1 MAKEKTLSPMLQ
13 HYVSIKEKYPDTL
26 LFYRVGDFYEMFM
39 DDAVTASKE
48 LDLVLTGKSAGL
60 EDKIPMCGV
69 PHHAVKTYL
78 TRLVTRGYKV
88 AIVEQL
94 QDPKEAT
101 GLVERDVIR
110 VITPGTVMDE
120 ITDEKQSVYLA
131 AVTDYKYGFSVAFCE
146 VSTGENFVENCE
158 HKDNALLQTILKNNA
173 REVVVEKGFNERI
186 LKRLRELQVMISYC
200 ESKEIKEEYLPLTD
214 ELSRDYE
221 KDSYGLLLNYLEATQ
236 KHTLSHLQ
244 TCTVEEESRF
254 MYMDYSTQSN
264 LELTEPLHDTGRQIT
279 LWSFLDCCKSAMGSR
294 MLRKWIEKP
303 LLQQNRIEER
313 LDIVAWLLKHFMVRS
328 TVRDALSNVYDLQRL
343 IARCALNTANAVD
356 CQRLVKT
363 LEQVP
368 LIQSKLDETLFSDI
382 VNVEPLTDLYDELK
396 DAFCDEPSLTTR
408 EGGMFK
414 DGYNAALDEARSIQ
428 RNAREFIAGLEA
440 KERERTG
447 IKTLKIGYTKVF
459 GYYIEISRS
468 AAKDIKEEWGYIRK
482 QTLVNNER
490 FISPELKEKED
501 MILHATENAIAIE
514 KELFRK
520 LMDRIHASL
529 PKLQKIANALS
540 MTDVYCAL
548 AEDSAKY
555 GYIRPVFTDGKVDIK
570 NGKHPILDELMK
582 NPRYVS
588 NNLYLDEKQN
598 ILLITGPNMGG
609 KSTYMRQTALIVIM
623 AQIGCYV
630 PASSCEIPVFDK
642 IFTRIGASD
651 DILSGQSTFMVE
663 MNEANHALQE
673 ATDHSLILF
682 DEIGRGTSTYD
693 GMSLAQAMIEY
704 IASVIHAK
712 TLFST
717 HYHELTALTDSVG
730 CVMNVHA
737 AVKEE
742 DNQVTF
748 LYKIKKGPAGQ
759 SYGINVAR
767 LAGLPG
773 SVLDRAA
780 AIQKELESKKRVV
793 QQSFQLVEMKKEEP
807 EKDRIIE
814 QLKAVSPDDLSPR
827 EAWNMICDLCD
838 EVKQN
843 GK

>member
-1 MAKEKTLSPMLQ
+1 MAKEKTLSPMMQ

-39 DDAVTASKE
+39 DDAVIASKE
-48 LDLVLTGKSAGL
+48 LDLVLTGKNAGL
-60 EDKIPMCGV
+60 DEKVPMCGV

-78 TRLVTRGYKV
+78 TRLAARGFKV
-88 AIVEQL
+88 AIVEQV

-131 AVTDYKYGFSVAFCE
+131 AVEDYKYGYAVAFCE
-146 VSTGENFVENCE
+146 VSTGENFIETCS
-158 HKDNALLQTILKNNA
+158 HKDNALLQLILKNNG
-173 REVVVEKGFNERI
+173 REVVVRKGFNERI
-186 LKRLRELQVMISYC
+186 IRRFREMQVVISYC
-200 ESKEIKEEYLPLTD
+200 EEDAIHPVYEPLITNLD
-214 ELSRDYE
+214 KDYE
-221 KDSYGLLLNYLEATQ
+221 KTCFGMLLNYLEATQ
-236 KHTLSHLQ
+236 KHALSHLQ
-244 TCTVEEESRF
+244 VCHVEEESQVL
-254 MYMDYSTQSN
+254 YMDYSTQAN
-264 LELTEPLHDTGRQIT
+264 LELTVPMHDTGRQIT

-294 MLRKWIEKP
+294 LLRKWIEKP
-303 LLQQNRIEER
+303 LISQKRIEER
-313 LDIVAWLLKHFMVRS
+313 LDRVAWLMRSFMVRN
-328 TVRDALSNVYDLQRL
+328 TVREALSNVYDLQRL

-356 CQRLVKT
+356 VQRLTKT

-368 LIQSKLDETLFSDI
+368 IIQKKLDSSLFGEI
-382 VNVEPLTDLYDELK
+382 VDMDALQGLYTQLK
-396 DAFCDEPSLTTR
+396 NAFLDEPSLSVN
-408 EGGMFK
+408 EGGMFR
-414 DGYNAALDEARSIQ
+414 DGYDAQLDEVRSIQ
-428 RNAREFIAGLEA
+428 RNGKEFIASLEA
-440 KERERTG
+440 SEREKTG
-447 IKTLKIGYTKVF
+447 FRTLKVGYNRVY
-459 GYYIEISRS
+459 GYYIEISKLQ
-468 AAKDIKEEWGYIRK
+468 AKDVKEEWGYVRK
-482 QTLVNNER
+482 QTLTNNER

-501 MILHATENAIAIE
+501 MILHANERAIAIE
-514 KELFRK
+514 KQLFSQ
-520 LMDRIHASL
+520 LMDNIRSSL
-529 PKLQKIANALS
+529 PKLQKIAEGLALA
-540 MTDVYCAL
+540 DVYCAL

-555 GYIRPVFTDGKVDIK
+555 GYVRPVFTDGLVDIRS
-570 NGKHPILDELMK
+570 GRHPILDEIMK
-582 NPRYVS
+582 DPKYVS
-588 NNLYLDEKQN
+588 NNLYLDDQEN

-630 PASSCEIPVFDK
+630 PASSCQIPVFDK

-663 MNEANHALQE
+663 MNEANRALQQ

-717 HYHELTALTDSVG
+717 HYHELTSLAESVG
-730 CVMNVHA
+730 CVRNVHA

-748 LYKIKKGPAGQ
+748 LYKIKKGPAQQ

-773 SVLDRAA
+773 SVLERAA
-780 AIQKELESKKRVV
+780 DIQKELESKKRVV
-793 QQSFQLVEMKKEEP
+793 QQSFQLVEMKKEDP
-807 EKDRIIE
+807 VADGIME
-814 QLKAVSPDDLSPR
+814 QLKAVSIDDLSPR
-827 EAWNMICDLCD
+827 EAWNMLNDMCE
-838 EVKQN
+838 EVKKH
-843 GK
+843 G

>member
-1 MAKEKTLSPMLQ
+1 MAKEKTLSPMMQ

-39 DDAVTASKE
+39 DDAVIASKE
-48 LDLVLTGKSAGL
+48 LDLVLTGKNAGL
-60 EDKIPMCGV
+60 DEKVPMCGV

-78 TRLVTRGYKV
+78 TRLAARGFKV
-88 AIVEQL
+88 AIVEQV

-131 AVTDYKYGFSVAFCE
+131 AVEDYKYGYAVAFCE
-146 VSTGENFVENCE
+146 VSTGENFIETCS
-158 HKDNALLQTILKNNA
+158 HKDNALLQLILKNNG
-173 REVVVEKGFNERI
+173 REVVVRKGFNERI
-186 LKRLRELQVMISYC
+186 IRRFREMQVVISYC
-200 ESKEIKEEYLPLTD
+200 EEDAIHPVYEPLITNLD
-214 ELSRDYE
+214 KDYE
-221 KDSYGLLLNYLEATQ
+221 KTCFGMLLNYLEATQ
-236 KHTLSHLQ
+236 KHALSHLQ
-244 TCTVEEESRF
+244 VCHVEEESQIL
-254 MYMDYSTQSN
+254 YMDYSTQAN
-264 LELTEPLHDTGRQIT
+264 LELTVPMHDTGRQIT

-294 MLRKWIEKP
+294 LLRKWIEKP
-303 LLQQNRIEER
+303 LISQKRIEER
-313 LDIVAWLLKHFMVRS
+313 LDRVAWLMRSFMVRN
-328 TVRDALSNVYDLQRL
+328 TVREALSNVYDLQRL

-356 CQRLVKT
+356 VQRLTKT

-368 LIQSKLDETLFSDI
+368 IIQKKLDSSLFGEI
-382 VNVEPLTDLYDELK
+382 VDMDALQGLYTQLK
-396 DAFCDEPSLTTR
+396 NAFLDEPSLSVN
-408 EGGMFK
+408 EGGMFR
-414 DGYNAALDEARSIQ
+414 DGYDAQLDEVRSIQ
-428 RNAREFIAGLEA
+428 RNGKEFIASLEA
-440 KERERTG
+440 SEREKTG
-447 IKTLKIGYTKVF
+447 FRTLKVGYNRVY
-459 GYYIEISRS
+459 GYYIEISKLQ
-468 AAKDIKEEWGYIRK
+468 AKDVKEEWGYVRK
-482 QTLVNNER
+482 QTLTNNER

-501 MILHATENAIAIE
+501 MILHANERAIAIE
-514 KELFRK
+514 KQLFSQ
-520 LMDRIHASL
+520 LMDNIRSSL
-529 PKLQKIANALS
+529 PKLQKIAEGLALA
-540 MTDVYCAL
+540 DVYCAL

-555 GYIRPVFTDGKVDIK
+555 GYVRPVFTDGLVDIRS
-570 NGKHPILDELMK
+570 GRHPILDEMMK
-582 NPRYVS
+582 DPKYVS
-588 NNLYLDEKQN
+588 NNLYLDDQEN

-609 KSTYMRQTALIVIM
+609 KSTYMRQIALIVIM

-630 PASSCEIPVFDK
+630 PASSCQIPVFDK

-663 MNEANHALQE
+663 MNEANRALQQ

-717 HYHELTALTDSVG
+717 HYHELTSLAESVG
-730 CVMNVHA
+730 CVRNVHA

-748 LYKIKKGPAGQ
+748 LYKIKKGPAQQ

-773 SVLDRAA
+773 SVLERAA
-780 AIQKELESKKRVV
+780 DIQKELESKKRVV
-793 QQSFQLVEMKKEEP
+793 QQSFQLVEMKKEDP
-807 EKDRIIE
+807 VADGIME
-814 QLKAVSPDDLSPR
+814 QLKAVSIDDLSPR
-827 EAWNMICDLCD
+827 EAWNMLNDMCE
-838 EVKQN
+838 EVKKH
-843 GK
+843 G